1 MIIQITFFS
10 KFVEYWVML
19 LRCLL
24 FDLKEIQD
32 GDIKRFTYKPASIS
46 LSLVTRNIKFGL
58 KFTGSGNGNNS

>member
-1 MIIQITFFS
+1 
-10 KFVEYWVML
+10 ML